1 MWRRGGPGVGE
12 REAPMESSTNLLAR
26 ARKGDRDALDRL
38 CHRHRPELRRWARG
52 RLPRWARDAVDT
64 DDLVQDVLMH
74 TVNRIEEFEPEH
86 DGALQAYLRQ
96 ALQNR
101 LRDEIRR
108 RRRRPEPDSLDSQ
121 APDNEPSPLQM
132 AVGAQ
137 NLERYEAALASL
149 RLPDRELI
157 VLRLEMGRSYDE
169 IALALDKPSPNAARM
184 AVMRALMR
192 LAEVLTR
199 ES

>member
-1 MWRRGGPGVGE
+1 
-12 REAPMESSTNLLAR
+12 MESSTNLLAR

-38 CHRHRPELRRWARG
+38 CHRHRPELKRWARG
-52 RLPRWARDAVDT
+52 RLPRWAREGVDT

-108 RRRRPEPDSLDSQ
+108 HRRRPARESLDTD
-121 APDNEPSPLQM
+121 APDDEPSPLEQ
-132 AVGAQ
+132 AVGTQ
-137 NLERYEAALASL
+137 NLERYDAALASL

-157 VLRLEMGRSYDE
+157 VLRVEMGRSYEE
-169 IALALDKPSPNAARM
+169 IAQALDKPSPNAARM

-192 LAEVLTR
+192 LAEVLSH